1 MMPGTY
7 WVWASRP
14 QAGSAT
20 IKNVDV
26 IVENL
31 LRQALTLDDEGRAA
45 IAGALIESLHGEADP
60 GAEAAWDREI
70 ERRVRQIDDGTVKM
84 TPWSEVRKRLF
95 HGVE

>member
-1 MMPGTY
+1 M
-7 WVWASRP
+7 
-14 QAGSAT
+14 
-20 IKNVDV
+20 NV
-26 IVENL
+26 IAEKL

-70 ERRVRQIDDGTVKM
+70 DRRVRQIDAGSVKM

-95 HGVE
+95 HGFE